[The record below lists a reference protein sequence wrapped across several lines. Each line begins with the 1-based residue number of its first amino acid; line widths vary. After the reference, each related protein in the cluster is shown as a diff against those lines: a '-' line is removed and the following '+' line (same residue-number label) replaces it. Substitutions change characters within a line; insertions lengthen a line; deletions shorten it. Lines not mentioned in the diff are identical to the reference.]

1 MKKYLFYFLLYNIG
15 LVISAKAQKSDGG
28 DDNKNK
34 RALKFI
40 EDIEINKNNPTI
52 KSSSSKKTT
61 KSIKI
66 IPLKEE
72 VSNKSVEIEKST
84 LIQFKY
90 AMILNVEVESMKNEK
105 LYRFIDEWLNTRYS
119 YGGSDKSGIDCSSF
133 TGKLEKEIYNH
144 VLPRNSRQQYK
155 ACEKISIADA
165 TEGDLVFFN
174 TRGGVSHVGV
184 YLANGYF
191 VHASTSSGVII
202 NNLEENY
209 YKQRFLSAGSVTEN
223 IEEN

>member
-1 MKKYLFYFLLYNIG
+1 MKKYLFYFLLYNLG
-15 LVISAKAQKSDGG
+15 LVISANAQMSDGG

-66 IPLKEE
+66 IPLKED
-72 VSNKSVEIEKST
+72 VPNKSVEIEKST

-90 AMILNVEVESMKNEK
+90 AQLLDVDVESLKNNN
-105 LYRFIDEWLNTRYS
+105 LYRFIDEWLDTRYS
-119 YGGSDKSGIDCSSF
+119 YGGSNKSGIDCSSF
-133 TGKLEKEIYNH
+133 AGRLEKDIYNH
-144 VLPRNSRQQYK
+144 DLPRNSRQQYI

-202 NNLEENY
+202 SNLEENY
-209 YKQRFLSAGSVTEN
+209 YKERFLSAGRVTEN
-223 IEEN
+223 VEEN